1 MAAAITVGY
10 LFLAFYIL
18 GKLNNA
24 LLFWLQGAYTGFLI
38 SLIVFAS
45 IYFYNVYRFLGYETK
60 IAENLRGQKEIQL
73 SLATFFAGFIE
84 CVSGFG
90 IPPAVV
96 APLIYSTGTPAV
108 LAVCGVMIGH
118 TWAVP
123 FASMG
128 VPTAV
133 LARLSEVDTF
143 ILSSTTGIYMSF
155 SLAIIVIVVS
165 RILSMPFTAA
175 ILYSLLSFLIYPIA
189 VLLGPLTGSVTGIIL
204 FAISLFK
211 TFGIR
216 KSLNILS
223 KLKPYLLLTTILMT
237 SSLFGL
243 RGLKVSAFL
252 IALTGIF
259 VQFSSRN
266 KSIVPFRNAIKIA
279 WKPSLAII
287 LFASA
292 AEMAG
297 KGGFMYS
304 LARMVSLILGKY
316 YLFAVPVVGAVG
328 AYFTGSNTTSNI
340 VFAKLQESYAN
351 LIGYDEISLLALQN
365 TGGGIGSM
373 TSPSKIAVGSSTIGE
388 NNIESEV
395 LRKVIKMLPV
405 VILPQILTVIVL
417 GVL

>member
-1 MAAAITVGY
+1 M
-10 LFLAFYIL
+10 
-18 GKLNNA
+18 
-24 LLFWLQGAYTGFLI
+24 
-38 SLIVFAS
+38 
-45 IYFYNVYRFLGYETK
+45 
-60 IAENLRGQKEIQL
+60 
-73 SLATFFAGFIE
+73 
-84 CVSGFG
+84 
-90 IPPAVV
+90 
-96 APLIYSTGTPAV
+96 
-108 LAVCGVMIGH
+108 
-118 TWAVP
+118 
-123 FASMG
+123 
-128 VPTAV
+128 
-133 LARLSEVDTF
+133 
-143 ILSSTTGIYMSF
+143 
-155 SLAIIVIVVS
+155 
-165 RILSMPFTAA
+165 
-175 ILYSLLSFLIYPIA
+175 
-189 VLLGPLTGSVTGIIL
+189 
-204 FAISLFK
+204 
-211 TFGIR
+211 
-216 KSLNILS
+216 
-223 KLKPYLLLTTILMT
+223 
-237 SSLFGL
+237 
-243 RGLKVSAFL
+243 
-252 IALTGIF
+252 TGIF